1 MFGLNCY
8 IIRIIANFVSKLPNF
23 RYHGNKGRSLVNLN
37 DTVKLHDL
45 ENRPFDAGFLT
56 IAPV

>member
-1 MFGLNCY
+1 M
-8 IIRIIANFVSKLPNF
+8 ANIVSKFPKF

-37 DTVKLHDL
+37 GTIKLQDL
-45 ENRPFDAGFLT
+45 KPLFDAGFLT